1 MGPSQ
6 TSLTGLTK
14 KNMFLQNNQSGSD
27 SIEQH
32 RWTERDGLCGTGGGV
47 LCLTPHSIQVA
58 SVGGEVK

>member
-1 MGPSQ
+1 
-6 TSLTGLTK
+6 
-14 KNMFLQNNQSGSD
+14 MFLQNNQSGSD

>member
-1 MGPSQ
+1 
-6 TSLTGLTK
+6 
-14 KNMFLQNNQSGSD
+14 MFLQNNQSGSD

-58 SVGGEVK
+58 SVVVRLNDMHASAVN